1 MPFTSTTK
9 VRLRR
14 RKRLSSTKGPRCWKS
29 QLEEMATIDVV
40 PLDSNVPTPDKVDSA
55 SEAILSPATAIA
67 TAIAEQTEGVE
78 TSRKRLGR
86 PSGAKDVKRRKTPV
100 RRKRGDGQSTP
111 PVIEEPVATAAAT
124 AIPTAIPPAIA
135 PAVARAI
142 QPAIQPAEVP
152 ESMPAIQPAIQPK
165 ELFRHRMEYHQQKSA
180 LESHWD
186 SIISPMFHN
195 HQQRIY

>member
-1 MPFTSTTK
+1 
-9 VRLRR
+9 
-14 RKRLSSTKGPRCWKS
+14 
-29 QLEEMATIDVV
+29 MATIDVV

-55 SEAILSPATAIA
+55 SEAILSPA

-186 SIISPMFHN
+186 GIIIPMFH
-195 HQQRIY
+195 RPLSRMY